1 MSGNSVVLLVV
12 FAALS
17 PLGPQEL
24 QTAPTNQPLFEAASS
39 LAAID
44 SEWKQCL
51 DGNTTA
57 SDRYV
62 MDCHFEA
69 RERLV
74 GLMDGIVAARRSG
87 LTKSE
92 RWKLD
97 RDQAHWSKRAVRK
110 CESDPWFR
118 FNGGLTKYPGTA
130 AFVDYG
136 FCIIRATQKRIAT
149 LLDQTR

>member
-1 MSGNSVVLLVV
+1 MLRHNVAIFALFSAPNPSNSEASRTPPVTPPS
-12 FAALS
+12 LS
-17 PLGPQEL
+17 S
-24 QTAPTNQPLFEAASS
+24 ASS

-69 RERLV
+69 RERLI
-74 GLMDGIVAARRSG
+74 GLMDGIVAARRAG
-87 LTKSE
+87 LTKSQ

-97 RDQAHWSKRAVRK
+97 RDQAHWSKRAVRI

-130 AFVDYG
+130 AHVDYG
-136 FCIIRATQKRIAT
+136 FCIIRATQKRIAMLT
-149 LLDQTR
+149 SDAR